1 MEAEVPAAG
10 SATVPAGAPVGPAVV
25 PAARA
30 SGRSAGRLRTILVL
44 GSAAILVIAAVW
56 FVDQP
61 GSETN
66 VRAGTAPAGQAP
78 RIGDAP
84 PDFSG
89 TAIDGTA
96 VSMTALKGQPTW
108 LTFGASWCPDCRA
121 EATDL
126 QAAYVKYQPQG
137 LALLGVF
144 IDEPESAVVDYAK
157 RVGFTFPLVADTQG
171 TIADVYRTYGIPI
184 HFFIGRDGTI
194 RDVRIGRLTPADM
207 DQLVQQIVNG

>member
-1 MEAEVPAAG
+1 MDAAGVAAEV
-10 SATVPAGAPVGPAVV
+10 AV
-25 PAARA
+25 ARP
-30 SGRSAGRLRTILVL
+30 SGRGAGRLRTILVL
-44 GSAAILVIAAVW
+44 AGAAILVVAAVW

-61 GSETN
+61 AGGSN
-66 VRAGTAPAGQAP
+66 VRPGDTPVGDAP
-78 RIGDAP
+78 RVGDSP

-96 VSMTALKGQPTW
+96 VSMAALRGQPTW

-126 QAAYVKYQPQG
+126 QAAYAKYQPQG
-137 LALLGVF
+137 LAVLGVF
-144 IDEPESAVVDYAK
+144 IDEPESAVVDYAQ

-171 TIADVYRTYGIPI
+171 KIADVYRTYGIPI

-194 RDVRIGRLTPADM
+194 VDVRIGRLTPDDM
-207 DQLVQQIVNG
+207 EQLVQQIVNG

>member
-1 MEAEVPAAG
+1 MDAAEIPAAG
-10 SATVPAGAPVGPAVV
+10 PVAGSAAVPAGTAPV
-25 PAARA
+25 AARA
-30 SGRSAGRLRTILVL
+30 SGRGAGRLRTIIVL
-44 GSAAILVIAAVW
+44 AAAAILVIAAVW

-66 VRAGTAPAGQAP
+66 VRPGDAVAGEPP
-78 RIGDAP
+78 RMGDAP

-96 VSMTALKGQPTW
+96 VSMAALQGQPTW

-121 EATDL
+121 EANDL
-126 QAAYVKYQPQG
+126 QAAYAKYQPQG
-137 LALLGVF
+137 LAVLGVF

-171 TIADVYRTYGIPI
+171 KIADLYRTYGIPI
-184 HFFIGRDGTI
+184 HFFVGRDGTI

-207 DQLVQQIVNG
+207 EQLIQQIVNG

>member
-1 MEAEVPAAG
+1 MDAAEIPAAG
-10 SATVPAGAPVGPAVV
+10 PVAGSAADPAPV
-25 PAARA
+25 AARA
-30 SGRSAGRLRTILVL
+30 SGRGAGRLRTLIVL
-44 GSAAILVIAAVW
+44 AAAAILVVAAVW

-66 VRAGTAPAGQAP
+66 VRPGDAVAGEPP
-78 RIGDAP
+78 RVGDAP

-96 VSMTALKGQPTW
+96 ISMAALKGQPTW

-121 EATDL
+121 EANDL
-126 QAAYVKYQPQG
+126 QAAYAKYQPQG
-137 LALLGVF
+137 LAVLGVF

-157 RVGFTFPLVADTQG
+157 RVGFTVPLVADTQG
-171 TIADVYRTYGIPI
+171 RIADLYRTYGIPI
-184 HFFIGRDGTI
+184 HFFVGRDGTI

-207 DQLVQQIVNG
+207 EQLVQQIVNG

>member
-1 MEAEVPAAG
+1 MDAAQVPA
-10 SATVPAGAPVGPAVV
+10 TRP
-25 PAARA
+25 
-30 SGRSAGRLRTILVL
+30 SGLGAGRLRTILVL
-44 GSAAILVIAAVW
+44 VAAAVLVVAAVW

-61 GSETN
+61 TGDGS
-66 VRAGTAPAGQAP
+66 VRAGDAPVGQAP
-78 RIGDAP
+78 RVGDVP

-96 VSMTALKGQPTW
+96 VSMAALRGQPTW

-137 LALLGVF
+137 LAVLGVF
-144 IDEPESAVVDYAK
+144 IDEPESAVIEYAK
-157 RVGFTFPLVADTQG
+157 RVGFTFPLLSDPQGKVADL
-171 TIADVYRTYGIPI
+171 YRTYGIPI
-184 HFFIGRDGTI
+184 HFFVGRDGTI
-194 RDVRIGRLTPADM
+194 RDVRIGRLTPDDM

>member
-1 MEAEVPAAG
+1 MSGAEVPAAG
-10 SATVPAGAPVGPAVV
+10 PAAGAAAV
-25 PAARA
+25 PSART
-30 SGRSAGRLRTILVL
+30 SGRGAGRLRTIVILAAAAVLV
-44 GSAAILVIAAVW
+44 VAAVW

-61 GSETN
+61 GSDTN
-66 VRAGTAPAGQAP
+66 VRAGDAPAGQAP

-96 VSMTALKGQPTW
+96 VSMAALKGQPTW

-126 QAAYVKYQPQG
+126 QAAYAKYQPQG
-137 LALLGVF
+137 LVVLGVF
-144 IDEPESAVVDYAK
+144 IDEPESAVVDYAN

-171 TIADVYRTYGIPI
+171 RIADTYRTYGIPI
-184 HFFIGRDGTI
+184 HFFVGRDGTI